1 MLINVSPSSQ
11 LRMAYMQIIP
21 TLFLLN
27 MVNMQITLFSKPS
40 SFLLGMV
47 DVMSD
52 ALDGVSHVANTVLL
66 EAAIVGTQF
75 VYT

>member
-1 MLINVSPSSQ
+1 
-11 LRMAYMQIIP
+11 MQIIP

-52 ALDGVSHVANTVLL
+52 ALDGVSHVADTVLL
-66 EAAIVGTQF
+66 EAAIVSTQF
-75 VYT
+75 VHT